1 MCFIWLLFSLSD
13 FFRHLRKCWRRC
25 CSGVVWAADVCKK
38 CVAMINFT
46 FHLLLIRRFLSQ
58 QKPALLI
65 IRLLNGTF
73 TLAPT
78 FSPILSAA
86 GDCFNVTTCPGCWPW
101 QEVGILEN
109 LWTWCIFASS
119 LQHHYALNFYK
130 MQTFTVVPYLVS
142 LNLSL
147 VGPGYFLD
155 TSQCPLMRR
164 PIRTTVEKNASK
176 SAT

>member
-86 GDCFNVTTCPGCWPW
+86 GDCFNVTTCPGHWPW

-130 MQTFTVVPYLVS
+130 MLTFTVVPYLVS

-147 VGPGYFLD
+147 VGAGYFLD
-155 TSQCPLMRR
+155 TSVP
-164 PIRTTVEKNASK
+164 
-176 SAT
+176 

>member
-25 CSGVVWAADVCKK
+25 CRLLQRCGVGCCDVCKK

-78 FSPILSAA
+78 FSPILQSSPLLGTALMLPLALAA
-86 GDCFNVTTCPGCWPW
+86 GHGRR
-101 QEVGILEN
+101 LEN
-109 LWTWCIFASS
+109 LKTCELDAYLHHHCNIIMHLTSTKCSLLQLCPILYLSIF
-119 LQHHYALNFYK
+119 L
-130 MQTFTVVPYLVS
+130 
-142 LNLSL
+142 
-147 VGPGYFLD
+147 
-155 TSQCPLMRR
+155 
-164 PIRTTVEKNASK
+164 
-176 SAT
+176 

>member
-78 FSPILSAA
+78 FSPILQSSPLLGTALMLPLA
-86 GDCFNVTTCPGCWPW
+86 LAVGHGRRLEYLKTCELDAYLHHHCNIIMHLTSTKCKLLQLCP
-101 QEVGILEN
+101 ILY
-109 LWTWCIFASS
+109 LSIS
-119 LQHHYALNFYK
+119 L
-130 MQTFTVVPYLVS
+130 
-142 LNLSL
+142 
-147 VGPGYFLD
+147 
-155 TSQCPLMRR
+155 
-164 PIRTTVEKNASK
+164 
-176 SAT
+176 

>member
-86 GDCFNVTTCPGCWPW
+86 GDCFNGTTCSGHWPW